1 MNAALKWLL
10 VGLIA
15 CLSAVAATPAVT
27 IDLQHGSAAEQK
39 TRDQLEKL
47 LKTYDLSHYLFTQR
61 VMTDEDAIPHSH
73 PVLTLHARHLGQ
85 DDLLL
90 STFVHE
96 EIHWFLEAHAA
107 ETGAAEMEL
116 RALYKKVP
124 VGFPEGARDEQ
135 STYQHLLVTY
145 LEYQAMK
152 KLTGDRRALDA
163 MTFWSKDH
171 YTWDYRTLLQ
181 DEAKI
186 GGIVTRHHLVID

>member
-1 MNAALKWLL
+1 MNAAAKWILS
-10 VGLIA
+10 GAMA
-15 CLSAVAATPAVT
+15 CLSAFAAAPSMT
-27 IDLQHGSAAEQK
+27 IDVKHGSEPELK
-39 TRDQLEKL
+39 TRNQLEML
-47 LKTYDLSHYLFTQR
+47 LKRYDLSRYLFTRQ
-61 VMTDEDAIPHSH
+61 VMIDEDAIPHSH

-96 EIHWFLEAHAA
+96 QFHWFLDAHEADTAAA
-107 ETGAAEMEL
+107 EAEL

-152 KLTGDRRALDA
+152 RLTGDQRALDA

-186 GGIVTRHHLVID
+186 GGIAAHHHLVID